1 MKSLILSITLG
12 GLGLFYSVQSSDMTF
27 ELPTLHQ
34 IKEVTLSP
42 SYSCRTPAEFGRG
55 YENTALFLSDF
66 AHRHSGPDL
75 LFNGACGAPDYFE
88 AATAGDDMSMVADLG
103 ADIPLE
109 ELSAARA
116 FNVQRQHTFPEY
128 SKFARTVKVAAGH
141 TYAVVLNA
149 SNRRGLFVFTVTD
162 YLPNKKVSLRYAV
175 KSYQIVSGDRVSS
188 AAGFDWEKRN
198 SPAKSEPPEP
208 AITPAAA
215 KNFAAVV
222 RQSVTLYPPH
232 DNATGRY
239 DETRACFNF
248 KTGKTKARNS
258 TDWDLGYGFL
268 RVSDEDWLMVG
279 TIPRDKRTV
288 MKELGRFDWSDSL
301 RLPVLE
307 PLPELKEGEN
317 RNISVD
323 ASADTHQPW
332 AKTTSHFAKA
342 KAGYMY
348 LMHVK
353 DAQAD
358 FYILFRV
365 EEIKQGSYCTITWAQ
380 VPEPEKG

>member
-12 GLGLFYSVQSSDMTF
+12 ALGLFHSVQSSDTTF
-27 ELPTLHQ
+27 ELPALHR

-42 SYSCRTPAEFGRG
+42 SYSCRTPEEFARG
-55 YENTALFLSDF
+55 YEKTALFLSDS
-66 AHRHSGPDL
+66 AKRWLGPDL
-75 LFNGACGAPDYFE
+75 LFNGACGGADYFE
-88 AATAGDDMSMVADLG
+88 AATAGDDMSLIADLG
-103 ADIPLE
+103 TGIPLE

-128 SKFARTVKVAAGH
+128 SKFAKAVPVAAGH
-141 TYAVVLNA
+141 TYAVLLNG
-149 SNRRGLFVFTVTD
+149 SNRRGLLVFTVTD

-175 KSYQIVSGDRVSS
+175 KSYQIVNAGQVSS

-198 SPAKSEPPEP
+198 DSEAPQP
-208 AITPAAA
+208 AINPVAA
-215 KNFAAVV
+215 KNFAGVV

-232 DNATGRY
+232 DQATGKY
-239 DETRACFNF
+239 DETRACFSF
-248 KTGKTKARNS
+248 KTGKTKVRNS

-268 RVSDEDWLMVG
+268 RMSNEDWLMVG
-279 TIPRDKRTV
+279 TVPRDKRNV

-307 PLPELKEGEN
+307 PLPELTAGEN

-323 ASADTHQPW
+323 SSADTHRAW
-332 AKTTSHFAKA
+332 ATSTSHFAKA
-342 KAGYMY
+342 QAGYMY

-365 EEIKQGSYCTITWAQ
+365 EEIKQGRYCTITWAQ
-380 VPEPEKG
+380 IPEPEKG

>member
-116 FNVQRQHTFPEY
+116 FNVQHQHTFPEY

-198 SPAKSEPPEP
+198 SPAKSEVPEP
-208 AITPAAA
+208 AVTPVAA

-222 RQSVTLYPPH
+222 RQSVTSTRLTTRLLVDMMRREPASISRPAERKH
-232 DNATGRY
+232 VTPQTGIW
-239 DETRACFNF
+239 
-248 KTGKTKARNS
+248 G
-258 TDWDLGYGFL
+258 
-268 RVSDEDWLMVG
+268 M
-279 TIPRDKRTV
+279 
-288 MKELGRFDWSDSL
+288 
-301 RLPVLE
+301 
-307 PLPELKEGEN
+307 
-317 RNISVD
+317 
-323 ASADTHQPW
+323 AS
-332 AKTTSHFAKA
+332 
-342 KAGYMY
+342 
-348 LMHVK
+348 
-353 DAQAD
+353 
-358 FYILFRV
+358 
-365 EEIKQGSYCTITWAQ
+365 
-380 VPEPEKG
+380 